1 MLRRMRI
8 RPYVLPRRRMVK
20 IGAFR
25 SPSGREAYVRA
36 YDAAM
41 AELPTPSASRDV
53 PTSLGSVR
61 AYEWTGTTSGREQV
75 VLLPGRSSGVPMW
88 VENLPGFRA
97 TGRTI
102 IALDAIGDAGMSVQ
116 TVPVRGSQDQAR
128 WVEEVL
134 GGLGMQRVHTVG
146 HSFGG
151 ATAAAH
157 ALHHPE
163 RLASLTLIEPVFTLR
178 RPSLSTF
185 FWASIASLPVPSSWR
200 DHALAA
206 IGGVDVDEV
215 REQTPI
221 GDMIAAG
228 TEHFAAALPTPRTF
242 SDNDLARLTMPVY
255 IAIAARASLAGG
267 EAAAAR
273 ARKIPHAEVDVWP
286 NTTHSLPMQVAPAL
300 AERLGAFWDR
310 H

>member
-1 MLRRMRI
+1 MLQQYACI
-8 RPYVLPRRRMVK
+8 ASEADDLK
-20 IGAFR
+20 IGTFR
-25 SPSGREAYVRA
+25 SASGREAYVRA

-41 AELPTPSASRDV
+41 ADLPAPSASRDV

-61 AYEWTGTTSGREQV
+61 AYEWTGTAPHREPV

-88 VENLPGFRA
+88 GENLPGFRA

-102 IALDAIGDAGMSVQ
+102 IAFDAIGDAGMSVQ
-116 TVPVRGSQDQAR
+116 TAPLRGPQDQAR
-128 WVEEVL
+128 WVEEAL
-134 GGLGMQRVHTVG
+134 EGLHASRVHTVG

-157 ALHHPE
+157 ALYHPE
-163 RLASLTLIEPVFTLR
+163 RLASLTLLEPVFILH
-178 RPSLSTF
+178 RPPLSTL
-185 FWASIASLPVPSSWR
+185 FWATIASLPVPSSWR

-206 IGGVDVDEV
+206 IGGLDVDQV

-228 TEHFAAALPTPRTF
+228 TAHFAAALPTPRTF
-242 SDNDLARLTMPVY
+242 SDNDLARLTMPTYV
-255 IAIAARASLAGG
+255 AIAARASLAGG

-273 ARKIPHAEVDVWP
+273 AREIPHAEVDVWP

-300 AERLGAFWDR
+300 GKRLGAFWD
-310 H
+310 HC

>member
-1 MLRRMRI
+1 M
-8 RPYVLPRRRMVK
+8 K
-20 IGAFR
+20 IGMFR
-25 SPSGREAYVRA
+25 SASGRETYLRA

-41 AELPTPSASRDV
+41 ANLPTPSTARDV

-61 AYEWTGTTSGREQV
+61 AYEWTGSAPDREPI
-75 VLLPGRSSGVPMW
+75 VLLPGRSSSVPMW
-88 VENLPGFRA
+88 GENLPGFQA

-102 IALDAIGDAGMSVQ
+102 IAFDAMGDAGLSVQ
-116 TVPVRGSQDQAR
+116 TAPLRGSQDQAR
-128 WVEEVL
+128 WVEEALDGFHVS
-134 GGLGMQRVHTVG
+134 RVHTVG

-157 ALHHPE
+157 ALHYPE
-163 RLASLTLIEPVFTLR
+163 RLASLTLLEPVFTLH
-178 RPSLSTF
+178 RPPLSTF
-185 FWASIASLPVPSSWR
+185 FWASIASLPVPPAWR

-206 IGGVDVDEV
+206 IGGLDINQV

-228 TEHFAAALPTPRTF
+228 TAHFAAALPTPRTF
-242 SDNDLARLTMPVY
+242 SDDDLAHLTMPAY

-273 ARKIPHAEVDVWP
+273 ARKIPHAEVELWP
-286 NTTHSLPMQVAPAL
+286 NTTHSLPMQVATAL
-300 AERLGAFWDR
+300 GTRLSAFWD
-310 H
+310 HS